1 MKPRTDALLLHLLT
15 FTSTSTDTDYWYS
28 DTEWYPRTFLFIGT
42 ATVLV
47 KFFSQLFT
55 MVDNL
60 SNRHVTRRIF
70 IYIYIYIYIYFK
82 EYCHLSKHG
91 AVKACRKDCVLRL
104 CLPALRWSPVYQY
117 RHQYIFYMNMASV
130 RGKFTRESI
139 NHFFSFFFLF
149 FSFCDRG
156 AEKLTCAVFI
166 FKDIIYPILTV
177 INYMHTRPD
186 LYIHTQSIH
195 THTKYSLCQTRSTH
209 SLQYHGTGTNRNWK
223 LICRLKSTK
232 ICQCRKPSPSD

>member
-42 ATVLV
+42 A
-47 KFFSQLFT
+47 SQIFQPT
-55 MVDNL
+55 FHYGWQFEQQTCNTENL
-60 SNRHVTRRIF
+60 
-70 IYIYIYIYIYFK
+70 YIYIYFK

-139 NHFFSFFFLF
+139 NHFFFIFF